1 MATALSRAPDRP
13 LLNLGLVG
21 LTLCTVLITFRYMF
35 GGGTGTSEA
44 ARWMGSLVFA
54 ISVLAV
60 LGCHEMGHYLLA
72 RWHRV
77 DTSLPYFIPLPM
89 LGFGTLGAVIRIRGR
104 IPNRNALVDIGAAGP
119 LAGLVVALPLIFWGL
134 TQSTLV
140 DAPPV
145 QSAFPGE
152 TSLWALGGEVIA
164 WIRRDFIFAPE
175 DPFATRVDLIFGDNL
190 FMVGLQW
197 LVFGA
202 LPAGKEVLVHPTV
215 IAGWFGLLVTMLN
228 LMPIGQLDGGHLTYA
243 MFGRGAQRIGK
254 IVAFGL
260 LLMCLFISA
269 GWLVWLVVTAKV
281 IGFKHPEVVDRQEPL
296 TPLRRWI
303 CIACFVALVLCIM
316 PVPISQVVR

>member
-1 MATALSRAPDRP
+1 MATPLSRASDKP

-21 LTLCTVLITFRYMF
+21 LTLCTVLVTFRYMF
-35 GGGTGTSEA
+35 GGGAGPTEE
-44 ARWMGSLVFA
+44 ARWMGSLIFA
-54 ISVLAV
+54 VSVLAV

-119 LAGLVVALPLIFWGL
+119 LAGLIVALPLILWGM

-145 QSAFPGE
+145 AMSFPGD
-152 TSLWALGGEVIA
+152 TSLLTLGRDLIA
-164 WIRRDFIFAPE
+164 WIGRGFVFAPE

-190 FMVGLQW
+190 FMLGMQW

-202 LPAGKEVLVHPTV
+202 LPAGKEVMVHPTV

-228 LMPIGQLDGGHLTYA
+228 LMPIGQLDGGHLTFA
-243 MFGRGAQRIGK
+243 MFGKSAQRIGK
-254 IVAFGL
+254 FVAFAL
-260 LLMCLFISA
+260 FLMCLFISA

-281 IGFKHPEVVDRQEPL
+281 IGFKHPEVVDEEEAL

-303 CIACFVALVLCIM
+303 CIACFVALILCVM